1 MMKKNI
7 VTLSVCLLL
16 SLLIVI
22 GLPLVFRESR
32 TLDISADTNSLIKQK
47 VVEYSSEKRTYDKLY
62 YNGELLG
69 TITDLDRIYEG
80 IENEYK
86 NYEDRFPDTAL
97 GLNEDLYLVKEDTFN
112 IVENKDEE
120 ILRYLIDNELLGIRT
135 NAIEFST
142 ASGIY
147 DIIYVN
153 NLEDFY
159 TARDQFLTNF
169 ISEDTLNSLRNNE
182 VIPEPSDFGTTDM
195 NLWIE
200 ETMTFTEA
208 FVSPNDIF
216 TTSNE
221 IYNYLCYGRNSERQ
235 YYETVE
241 GDTLSG
247 VGYRFQNMSPRQLM
261 MLNPDTIYSE
271 DQVLTVGTTL
281 NVTYFS
287 SPITVVVTKDRLAQ
301 EVINPENPIY
311 RTDPSLPTG
320 SMVIEV
326 EESNG
331 LKNVLYEETW
341 VNGVLQSGDAKS
353 SVVVR
358 EPVQGIIA
366 VGTMKVPN
374 VGSGNYIWPV
384 DNPGITCNWGCYYGH
399 TGTDI
404 VNRYNRYGPIYAIDT
419 GIVETASYH
428 YINGNYI
435 VIDHGGGIK
444 SYYGHCS
451 AMYVVPGQAVQR
463 GEVIGQIGM
472 TGYAS
477 GPHVHLHFIVDGVIT
492 NACNFMN
499 CGSLPGG

>member
-1 MMKKNI
+1 MNKKNI
-7 VTLSVCLLL
+7 LILIICFLL
-16 SLLIVI
+16 SLIIALGV
-22 GLPLVFRESR
+22 PLVFGESK
-32 TLDISADTNSLIKQK
+32 TISVEAKTDSLIEQK
-47 VVEYSSEKRTYDKLY
+47 VTGYSDHKITYSKLY
-62 YNGELLG
+62 YNGTLLG

-80 IENEYK
+80 IEEEYR

-97 GLNEDLYLVKEDTFN
+97 GLSEDLYIVQEDTFN
-112 IVENKDEE
+112 VVENKDEE
-120 ILRYLIDNELLGIRT
+120 ILRYLISNNLLGVKT

-153 NLEDFY
+153 NLDDFY
-159 TARDQFLTNF
+159 TARDQFLLNF
-169 ISEDTLNSLRNNE
+169 ISEDVLDSLRNNE
-182 VIPEPSDFGTTDM
+182 EISEPSDFGTKDM
-195 NLWIE
+195 NLSIE

-208 FVSPNDIF
+208 FVSPSEIF
-216 TTSNE
+216 TSRNE

-241 GDTLSG
+241 GDTLAG

-261 MLNPDTIYSE
+261 MLNPDIIYSE
-271 DQVLTVGTTL
+271 DQVLGVGTML

-287 SPITVVVTKDRLAQ
+287 SPITVVVTKNRLAQ
-301 EVINPENPIY
+301 ETINPENPVY
-311 RTDPSLPTG
+311 RTDPNLPTG
-320 SMVIEV
+320 SLVIEV
-326 EESNG
+326 KEENG

-341 VNGVLQSGDAKS
+341 VNGVLQTGSAKS
-353 SVVVR
+353 SVVVK
-358 EPVQGIIA
+358 EPVQGVIV

-384 DNPGITCNWGCYYGH
+384 DNPHITCGWGCYYGH

-404 VNRYNRYGPIYAIDT
+404 VNRYNKYGPIYAIDT

-444 SYYGHCS
+444 TYYGHCS
-451 AMYVVPGQAVQR
+451 AMYVVPGQTVQR
-463 GEVIGQIGM
+463 GEVIGQIGK
-472 TGYAS
+472 TGVAT
-477 GPHVHLHFIVDGVIT
+477 GPHVHLHFIIDGVIT

-499 CGSLPGG
+499 CASIQ